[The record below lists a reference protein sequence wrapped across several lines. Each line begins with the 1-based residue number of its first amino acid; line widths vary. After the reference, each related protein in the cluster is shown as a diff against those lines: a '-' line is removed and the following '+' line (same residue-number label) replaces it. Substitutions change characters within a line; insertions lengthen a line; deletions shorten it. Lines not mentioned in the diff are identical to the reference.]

1 MKKALLLS
9 AFCAVFGLIK
19 TETVHAQITSIK
31 VNIDDSLST
40 YCVIPSVNNF
50 IVSGNVTGTVSAT
63 DSAIVNV
70 NFDDGFD
77 STFKLKIYPTSGG
90 GSFYNY
96 SIFHTYTFPG
106 TFSPKVKASLVGGL
120 ADSII
125 SKPSITIS
133 NTCGTLN
140 GLLYVDGNGNC
151 IKDASEK
158 GVRWMPILAINT
170 ATSDSSVVG
179 WSNDTGYYYAALP
192 PGTYTIVPLAYHY
205 GSYAWWIDTNLV
217 ASCPSSGTYSLTV
230 TSGSSYSKDFAYT
243 CKPVTSYD
251 ASINVWTN
259 GFVPG
264 DSTYVAISSFDWLWY
279 YHYTCASLTST
290 VTLTLDPK
298 LTYLSHYYSLAP
310 SSVSGSTITWTL
322 SSTADVVDFYSSI
335 WVGVSTSATIG
346 DTIRMTAYIA
356 PTSLTDPNLSNNT
369 LYYKKAV
376 ASSHDPNAKEVT
388 PTGASAAGFIHKN
401 TELTY
406 TVHFQNTGTAAARNI
421 TVTDAIDPNL
431 DLTTLH
437 MINSTHNASMYVTGN
452 TVKFRFENVNLD
464 YSSHNMSASMGAV
477 TYGIK
482 PKQTLAPGAQMT
494 NTAAIYFDYNAPIVT
509 NTTLNTIEIPTNIQQ
524 VSLGNFSAKVFPNP
538 ANTELN
544 IKVDNNNN
552 SNISVI
558 LMDMLGRV
566 VSNESSNNGNVV
578 IATQSMPTGLYIVNI
593 KDNKGN
599 ELNTKVSV
607 KH

>member
-9 AFCAVFGLIK
+9 AFCAVFGLAK
-19 TETVHAQITSIK
+19 TETAQAQITSIK
-31 VNIDDSLST
+31 VGIDDSLST
-40 YCVIPSVNNF
+40 YCVIPSPNNF
-50 IVSGNVTGTVSAT
+50 IVSGSVTGTVSST

-70 NFDDGFD
+70 NFDDGAD
-77 STFKLKIYPTSGG
+77 TTFKLKIYPGG
-90 GSFYNY
+90 YFSNY

-106 TFSPKVKASLVGGL
+106 TFNPKVKATVAASGL
-120 ADSII
+120 ADSMV
-125 SKPSITIS
+125 SSPGITIS

-140 GLLYVDGNGNC
+140 GLLYVDGNSNC
-151 IKDASEK
+151 VKDASEQ

-192 PGTYTIVPLAYHY
+192 PGTYTIVPLTYHY
-205 GSYAWWIDTNLV
+205 GSYSWWIDTNLV

-230 TSGSSYSKDFAYT
+230 SSGGSYSKNFAYT

-259 GFVPG
+259 GFVTG
-264 DSTYVAISSFDWLWY
+264 DSTYVAISGYDWLWY
-279 YHYTCASLTST
+279 YHYTCASLSST

-298 LTYLSHYYSLAP
+298 LTYSSHYYGLAP
-310 SSVSGSTITWTL
+310 SSVSGSTVTWTL
-322 SSTADVVDFYSSI
+322 SSTKDVVDFYSTI
-335 WVGVSTSATIG
+335 WVNVATTAALG
-346 DTIRMTAYIA
+346 DTLKMTAYIA

-369 LYYKKAV
+369 LIYKKVV
-376 ASSHDPNAKEVT
+376 ATSHDPNAKEVT
-388 PTGASAAGFIHKN
+388 PAGAGAPGYIPKN

-421 TVTDAIDPNL
+421 TVTDEIDPNL

-437 MINSTHNASMYVTGN
+437 MINATHNASMYVTGN

-464 YSSHNMSASMGAV
+464 YSSHNLSASMGAV
-477 TYGIK
+477 TYGIM
-482 PKQTLAPGAQMT
+482 PKQTLAPGAQMN
-494 NTAAIYFDYNAPIVT
+494 NTAAIYFDYNSPIIT
-509 NTTLNTIEIPTNIQQ
+509 NTTLNTIEIPTNIQH
-524 VSLGNFSAKVFPNP
+524 VSLGDFSAKVFPNP

-544 IKVDNNNN
+544 VKVDNNDN
-552 SNISVI
+552 SVAVM

-566 VSNESSNNGNVV
+566 VRNESSNNGDIV
-578 IATQSMPTGLYIVNI
+578 IDTQGLLAGLYVVTI

-599 ELNTKVSV
+599 EMNTKVSV